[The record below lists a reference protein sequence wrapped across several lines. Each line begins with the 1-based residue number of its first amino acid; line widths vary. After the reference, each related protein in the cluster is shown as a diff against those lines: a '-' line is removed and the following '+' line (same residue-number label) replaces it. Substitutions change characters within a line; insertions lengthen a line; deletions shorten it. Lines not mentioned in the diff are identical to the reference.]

1 MSACERT
8 ANTAAQIPF
17 DTMEYF
23 IAGIFLIIALYLI
36 TQPMF
41 GPGRSTASGGPTH
54 AAGSGDRLASLKA
67 KKQLLDEN
75 ITDLEFEYRM
85 GKLSKED
92 FDGLQAGCANE
103 ANELKQALSEFRA
116 DKKIDEQLEMDV
128 RKRRKLG

>member
-1 MSACERT
+1 
-8 ANTAAQIPF
+8 
-17 DTMEYF
+17 MEYF
-23 IAGIFLIIALYLI
+23 IAGIFLIISLYLI
-36 TQPMF
+36 TQPLF
-41 GPGRSTASGGPTH
+41 GPGQSKGSGGPTP

-92 FDGLQAGCANE
+92 FDGLQAGCTNE
-103 ANELKQALSEFRA
+103 AIELKQALSEFRT
-116 DKKIDEQLEMDV
+116 DKKIDEQLEIDV